1 MTSVRMAVAF
11 GLWVAGC
18 ASPIV
23 GAECRV
29 GLEVC
34 DRRCVDTLSDPLHCG
49 GCGIVCEGACVG
61 GVCEAEQDGGRLD
74 GGLRD
79 GDVRDGELLDAD
91 RTDAEIPDGGPRD
104 GSVRDGGLRDGDVR
118 DGDTLD
124 GDVPDLDGG
133 PVLRFDGSILV
144 ERDAGRGI
152 VDRPFPFPIPTT
164 DAGPTSDASCG
175 ECGPLTC
182 CGVTCVDVTSNDAHC
197 GGCDLGCATD
207 ERCEVGV
214 CTPRC
219 AEPTEWCVDEC
230 VTLQD
235 DPDHCGACGRRCPT
249 GLCVEGRCLG
259 DPAGHV
265 VLVGHSYA
273 ESRPAIRQVVANA
286 VWLASGATIDVVFYE
301 GDATSA
307 ALGAVD
313 RAIDEH
319 ASGRMWRRTV
329 LAEPLSVALADAEV
343 LVVHAQR
350 ASSDAELRA
359 LGAAWST
366 DLALFVR
373 RGGILVL
380 LDGEGTH
387 AGTWQILDA
396 AGLLSAT
403 SRVSV
408 DAAAVSVVAPGDA
421 VAARLPDRYRAE
433 RASVAFVGMS
443 LGATV
448 VAHELGP
455 VVVHRVVG
463 P

>member
-11 GLWVAGC
+11 GLWVVGC

-23 GAECRV
+23 GAECRT

-34 DRRCVDTLSDPLHCG
+34 DRRCVDTLSDPAHCG

-61 GVCEAEQDGGRLD
+61 GVCAADPDGGRVD
-74 GGLRD
+74 GGVRD
-79 GDVRDGELLDAD
+79 GDVIDGDLIDGDLIDGGVRDGDL
-91 RTDAEIPDGGPRD
+91 IDGDLPRD
-104 GSVRDGGLRDGDVR
+104 GSMRDGDV
-118 DGDTLD
+118 DD
-124 GDVPDLDGG
+124 GDVPRDAG
-133 PVLRFDGSILV
+133 PVWRFDGSIVV
-144 ERDAGRGI
+144 ERDAGGI
-152 VDRPFPFPIPTT
+152 VDRPFPFPIPTP
-164 DAGPTSDASCG
+164 DGGPGSDASCG

-182 CGVTCVDVTSNDAHC
+182 CGITCVDVTSNDAHC
-197 GGCDLGCATD
+197 GGCDMPCASD
-207 ERCEVGV
+207 ERCEVGA

-219 AEPTEWCVDEC
+219 AEPSDWCSGEC
-230 VTLQD
+230 VMLQD

-265 VLVGHSYA
+265 VLVGHSYT

-286 VWLASGATIDVVFYE
+286 VWLASGDTIDVVFYE

-307 ALGAVD
+307 ARNAVD

-329 LAEPLSVALADAEV
+329 LEEPLSIALAEAEV

-350 ASSDAELRA
+350 GASDMELRA
-359 LGAAWST
+359 LGATWGT
-366 DLALFVR
+366 DLDLFVR

-380 LDGEGTH
+380 LDGEGSH
-387 AGTWQILDA
+387 GGTWQILDA

-408 DAAAVSVVAPGDA
+408 DTAAVSVVAPGDA
-421 VAARLPDRYRAE
+421 IAARLPDRYRAE